1 MLKDLTALPA
11 VSSLCDLLKAEKINY
26 CHWKSN
32 AAIDRSASGDNDL
45 DLLVS
50 RADAQRFI
58 ELLNKLGF
66 KEAQVLPEEQLPGVR
81 DFYSFDEVTTR
92 LIHVH
97 AHFQLVLGHDLS
109 KNYHLPIERSYLDS
123 AVQEELFRLPAPEF
137 ELAVFVIRMILKHS
151 TLDAILMRHG
161 SLSASERREL
171 DFLLSLV
178 DLKEFEC
185 NSRALFAFHRSG
197 FVRNLRTGIATRMS
211 ILETYSNRPTTPA

>member
-1 MLKDLTALPA
+1 MNATKLILKKQQRSFQSCHGEYMLVDSTALSA
-11 VSSLCDLLKAEKINY
+11 VIRLCDSLNEEGINY

-50 RADAQRFI
+50 RADAQRFTEI
-58 ELLNKLGF
+58 LYQLGF
-66 KEAQVLPEEQLPGVR
+66 KEAQVLPEEQLPGIR

-109 KNYHLPIERSYLDS
+109 KNYHLPLERSYLDS
-123 AVQEELFRLPAPEF
+123 ADQGELFRLPAPEF
-137 ELAVFVIRMILKHS
+137 ELVVFVIRMILKHS

-171 DFLLSLV
+171 DFLLFP
-178 DLKEFEC
+178 E
-185 NSRALFAFHRSG
+185 
-197 FVRNLRTGIATRMS
+197 NLRESFEIV
-211 ILETYSNRPTTPA
+211 